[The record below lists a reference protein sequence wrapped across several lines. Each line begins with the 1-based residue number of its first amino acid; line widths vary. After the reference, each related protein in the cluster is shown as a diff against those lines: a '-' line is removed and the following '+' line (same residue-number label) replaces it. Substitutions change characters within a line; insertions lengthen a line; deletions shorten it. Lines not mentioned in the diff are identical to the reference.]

1 MIFCGIL
8 KEYHILRKLSKILC
22 SLDVKQNLF
31 LFFILLTNIFKRE
44 VFIARDL
51 PLAKVFFFSS
61 EFRRQGKG
69 ISIIMERWS
78 H

>member
-8 KEYHILRKLSKILC
+8 KEYHILRKLSKILY

-51 PLAKVFFFSS
+51 PLAKVFFFHQN
-61 EFRRQGKG
+61 FVGRGRAYLL
-69 ISIIMERWS
+69 
-78 H
+78 